1 MNTRIIGVKAIEN
14 GSFYFG
20 STVYRL
26 TLSCGHSPTVKSR
39 PIGNKH
45 RCDICNNMKRR
56 RK

>member
-14 GSFYFG
+14 GSLYFG